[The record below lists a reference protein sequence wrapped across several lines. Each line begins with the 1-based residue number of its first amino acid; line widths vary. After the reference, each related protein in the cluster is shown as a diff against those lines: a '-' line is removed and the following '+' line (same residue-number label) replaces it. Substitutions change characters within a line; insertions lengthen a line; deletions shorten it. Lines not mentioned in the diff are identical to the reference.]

1 MDSVVLH
8 KRSEISGSAPPPGI
22 IECGEIAI
30 NYSKGDESL
39 FIKNNN
45 NEIVKFPQ
53 PYSKAETT
61 ELIDRKLSEKTD
73 MGGVELYSASYTA
86 ANFSTVTISDN
97 ASNYKYF
104 DIYAVTDDAH
114 SLFQRVYMPEGK
126 MVSFSASIVGWSNYF
141 TKCKVYKI
149 SGTSITTAEYGGNK
163 MAGQWGTH
171 NPGTFERSEAY
182 IGIYRS
188 IGYK

>member
-1 MDSVVLH
+1 MDNIVLH
-8 KRSEISGSAPPPGI
+8 KRSEINGVTPSPEI

-30 NYSKGDESL
+30 NYGKGDESL

-53 PYSKAETT
+53 SYSKAETT

-73 MGGVELYSASYTA
+73 MGGVELYSVNFSA

-97 ASNYKYF
+97 ASNYNYF
-104 DIYAVTDDAH
+104 DIYAVTDDLH

-126 MVSFSASIVGWSNYF
+126 MVSFSASLVGGSNYF

-149 SGTSITTAEYGGNK
+149 SGTSITTGEYAGNK
-163 MAGQWGTH
+163 MAGLWGTH
-171 NPGTFERSEAY
+171 NPETFERSDAY
-182 IGIYRS
+182 VGIYRI

>member
-1 MDSVVLH
+1 MDNVVLH
-8 KRSEISGSAPPPGI
+8 KRSEINGVTPSPEI

-30 NYSKGDESL
+30 NYGKGDESL

-53 PYSKAETT
+53 SYSKAETT

-73 MGGVELYSASYTA
+73 MGGVELYSVNFSA
-86 ANFSTVTISDN
+86 ANFSAVTISDN
-97 ASNYKYF
+97 ASNYTYF
-104 DIYAVTDDAH
+104 DVYAVTDDLH

-126 MVSFSASIVGWSNYF
+126 MVSFSASLVGGSNYF

-149 SGTSITTAEYGGNK
+149 SGTSITTGEYAGNK
-163 MAGQWGTH
+163 MAGLWGTH
-171 NPGTFERSEAY
+171 NPETFERSDAY
-182 IGIYRS
+182 VGIYR
-188 IGYK
+188 IVGYK

>member
-8 KRSEISGSAPPPGI
+8 KRSEISGSAPSPGI

-39 FIKNNN
+39 YIKNNN

-53 PYSKAETT
+53 PYSNAETT

-126 MVSFSASIVGWSNYF
+126 MVSFFSVNRRL
-141 TKCKVYKI
+141 V
-149 SGTSITTAEYGGNK
+149 
-163 MAGQWGTH
+163 
-171 NPGTFERSEAY
+171 
-182 IGIYRS
+182 
-188 IGYK
+188 